1 MTVVAVVLTQN
12 PPYDSCC
19 RLVATSSTSGPTLAT
34 QLSLWQLLQE
44 VLVASTI
51 LALVV
56 VVVVDV
62 VDLDICVCTTFPL
75 AVTSRGI
82 RFS

>member
-44 VLVASTI
+44 VLVGSTI
-51 LALVV
+51 LV

>member
-19 RLVATSSTSGPTLAT
+19 RLVATSSTSEPTLAT

-44 VLVASTI
+44 VLAAPTI
-51 LALVV
+51 LAFVV
-56 VVVVDV
+56 VVAVIDV
-62 VDLDICVCTTFPL
+62 VSVL
-75 AVTSRGI
+75 TSL
-82 RFS
+82 

>member
-1 MTVVAVVLTQN
+1 MIVVAVILTQN

-19 RLVATSSTSGPTLAT
+19 RLVVTSSTSGPTLAT

-44 VLVASTI
+44 VLAAPTI
-51 LALVV
+51 LAL

-62 VDLDICVCTTFPL
+62 VDLDICVFATLPL
-75 AVTSRGI
+75 AVTSSGTR
-82 RFS
+82 SS